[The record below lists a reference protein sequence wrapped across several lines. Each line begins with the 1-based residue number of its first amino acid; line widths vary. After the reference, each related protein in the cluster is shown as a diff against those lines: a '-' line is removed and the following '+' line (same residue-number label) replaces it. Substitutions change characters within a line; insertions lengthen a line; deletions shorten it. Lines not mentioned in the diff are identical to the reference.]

1 MGVPG
6 CQPCAVDGSRPGF
19 ITIKLRNQSHIGL
32 MDNLTLR
39 TSNSVESVVA
49 SLAIAVGE
57 LIKTLEG

>member
-1 MGVPG
+1 
-6 CQPCAVDGSRPGF
+6 
-19 ITIKLRNQSHIGL
+19 